1 MYLEL
6 LRGEGGECHL
16 KNHPLVY
23 ILQDAFPHNVLLWLL
38 SEDRDKGNCS
48 SQLGEQHHHVGQHE
62 NDNFDNHH
70 FDQHEDDFDQQDYED
85 QLGV

>member
-1 MYLEL
+1 M
-6 LRGEGGECHL
+6 
-16 KNHPLVY
+16 
-23 ILQDAFPHNVLLWLL
+23 LLWLL

-48 SQLGEQHHHVGQHE
+48 SQLGEQHRHLGQHEDDRDHLDQE

-85 QLGV
+85 QLGVEENV